1 MPKDVKVYTVDIR
14 RRQAED
20 IFRRYRFKAVVHLG
34 LMVSRRKRASVRH
47 GVNVVG
53 TQTLLS
59 LCERY
64 QIPKAVIL
72 SSANVYGPR
81 PGNPQFLKE
90 DTPLLGSESF
100 YALRDLVSVDLAAQS
115 FFWKHPEVETVI
127 LRPVHIVGRLEN
139 SVSRYLRQPVIP
151 TVLGFDPMVQVIHE
165 EDLVQGIHRA
175 LLPGL
180 RGVFNLAGPGTVPL
194 RTLLDLAGK
203 KTFPVPGVALR
214 AGMRL
219 AWRMRFGA
227 FTPPEI
233 ARIQFVST
241 VDDTLSREVLRFR
254 PEHSLEETLD
264 YLREL
269 RLASPGPGNV
279 LPRPR
284 KRVDRNEGGYR
295 FPQELDSS
303 GSDPADIP

>member
-1 MPKDVKVYTVDIR
+1 M
-14 RRQAED
+14 
-20 IFRRYRFKAVVHLG
+20 
-34 LMVSRRKRASVRH
+34 
-47 GVNVVG
+47 G

-100 YALRDLVSVDLAAQS
+100 YALRDPVSVDLAAQS

-139 SVSRYLRQPVIP
+139 SVSRYLRQPIVP

-194 RTLLDLAGK
+194 RTLLELAGK
-203 KTFPVPGVALR
+203 KTFPVPGAALR

-219 AWRMRFGA
+219 AWRMRLGA

-254 PEHSLEETLD
+254 PEYSLEETLD
-264 YLREL
+264 YLSGTPTRE
-269 RLASPGPGNV
+269 PGT
-279 LPRPR
+279 R
-284 KRVDRNEGGYR
+284 KRSTHPTET
-295 FPQELDSS
+295 S
-303 GSDPADIP
+303 GSECRWVSVPPGRKLIRRGTSLSNREHERGRTAHEFP

>member
-1 MPKDVKVYTVDIR
+1 MPKDVKVYQVDIR

-34 LMVSRRKRASVRH
+34 LLVSRRERASVRH

-90 DTPLLGSESF
+90 DTPLLGSRSLC
-100 YALRDLVSVDLAAQS
+100 LRDLVSVDLAAQS

-139 SVSRYLRQPVIP
+139 SVSRYLRQPIVP
-151 TVLGFDPMVQVIHE
+151 TVLGFDPLVQVIHE

-175 LLPGL
+175 RLPGR
-180 RGVFNLAGPGTVPL
+180 RGGVNLAGPGPVPL
-194 RTLLDLAGK
+194 RTLLELAGK
-203 KTFPVPGVALR
+203 RRSLFPALPFEPG
-214 AGMRL
+214 
-219 AWRMRFGA
+219 
-227 FTPPEI
+227 
-233 ARIQFVST
+233 
-241 VDDTLSREVLRFR
+241 
-254 PEHSLEETLD
+254 
-264 YLREL
+264 
-269 RLASPGPGNV
+269 
-279 LPRPR
+279 
-284 KRVDRNEGGYR
+284 
-295 FPQELDSS
+295 
-303 GSDPADIP
+303 